1 MEALSIDPD
10 QIDILKER
18 CVVEDML
25 EIFLSCLELLIRTIL
40 DPFVH
45 LVGIDYGSCEYGS
58 FFERVFSIRFC
69 IFGEHRDACIKTCG
83 NRDQGKH
90 DKNNQHA
97 DISFSARELGFRD
110 ALLNLR
116 ISHFI

>member
-25 EIFLSCLELLIRTIL
+25 EIFLSRLELLIRTIL

-45 LVGIDYGSCEYGS
+45 LVWS
-58 FFERVFSIRFC
+58 
-69 IFGEHRDACIKTCG
+69 
-83 NRDQGKH
+83 
-90 DKNNQHA
+90 
-97 DISFSARELGFRD
+97 
-110 ALLNLR
+110 
-116 ISHFI
+116 